1 MADGAPVKQF
11 AGEIGKATSEV
22 VKDVKDEFG
31 KAIEAGVQSAVGTQ
45 LTPQQMQQKQAEDAQ
60 KLAEARRKIEYWK
73 KIDLEQKQVRQK
85 KQQIQMQKQQIEEQ
99 EKQKKKMEE
108 MQRKQSIPQVG
119 KRQRFRL
126 TEDIAR
132 TKQEIGKGHGVG
144 G

>member
-1 MADGAPVKQF
+1 MADGAAVKQF
-11 AGEIGKATSEV
+11 AGEMGKATSEV
-22 VKDVKDEFG
+22 VKDVKDELG

-45 LTPQQMQQKQAEDAQ
+45 LTAQQIQQKQTEDAQ

-85 KQQIQMQKQQIEEQ
+85 KQQTQMQKQQLEEQ

-108 MQRKQSIPQVG
+108 MRKKQAIPKPGQ
-119 KRQRFRL
+119 KLEL
-126 TEDIAR
+126 TEDIAITR
-132 TKQEIGKGHGVG
+132 QEIGKGHGVG